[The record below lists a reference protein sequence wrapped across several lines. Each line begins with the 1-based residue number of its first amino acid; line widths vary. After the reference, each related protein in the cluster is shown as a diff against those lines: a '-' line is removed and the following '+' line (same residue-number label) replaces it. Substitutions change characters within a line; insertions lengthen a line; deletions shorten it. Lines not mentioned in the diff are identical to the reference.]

1 MKNSS
6 CFKGKMRLFFK
17 AKLECPFL
25 ETQIR
30 VSMNCM
36 SLSGRIQLNFC
47 SHRPKESHKSVYLPN
62 VMRGQRMD
70 YKVLNL
76 SYIFSVRI
84 GSR

>member
-36 SLSGRIQLNFC
+36 SLCGRTQLNFC
-47 SHRPKESHKSVYLPN
+47 SHRPKESHKSVYLPD
-62 VMRGQRMD
+62 VMRGMD
-70 YKVLNL
+70 YRVLNL
-76 SYIFSVRI
+76 TYIFSVRI